1 MTVELES
8 KSNLSISL
16 YLKIIVDK
24 LRIFAMVKIEFNY
37 LPIRG
42 INGKIDHDFFFV
54 KKSEKGNLRRRLSRD
69 VR

>member
-1 MTVELES
+1 MNKSCFKMTVELES

-42 INGKIDHDFFFV
+42 INE
-54 KKSEKGNLRRRLSRD
+54 KSITISFS
-69 VR
+69 